1 MDISHQISKDNSF
14 FCDICGFSTKY
25 KYNYTKH
32 LKSKKHLKRTTT
44 FDKEYKYICQEC
56 DFTTNDKNNYN
67 RHLKSKKHILLCN
80 KSSVRDNERSI
91 TPNIDTDT
99 HTSQQTHTP
108 QPVHTHNDSD
118 DNKTLQMLEILKHV
132 LDRQSD
138 TMAKQNNTM
147 ENVLSKVLDSQS
159 KPVNQVINNVQNIGG
174 THIVNN
180 TITVEVLNERC
191 PDAPTI
197 SQYVTDAMSNGDIIP
212 MIKNGYKFHEIFENT
227 IVNPMKEID
236 ISLRPLLMIRQ
247 KTKKR
252 RKNLFVKTSDGW
264 KDDTNDCEYV
274 SNTMNY
280 VSVDLHRKIKGQFNN
295 NCIEN
300 GDIKGREA
308 ISYDEYSDMVYNVR
322 EPFLTDCKDKTKKL
336 VIKSITENLE
346 VDKNEVSV

>member
-1 MDISHQISKDNSF
+1 MDISHENSKDNTF

-44 FDKEYKYICQEC
+44 FDKEYKYICQPC
-56 DFTTNDKNNYN
+56 NFTTNDKNNYN
-67 RHLKSKKHILLCN
+67 RHLKSKKHIQCN
-80 KSSVRDNERSI
+80 QEYNH
-91 TPNIDTDT
+91 NHT
-99 HTSQQTHTP
+99 HTIESSIQPTTSSPPSHTHTP
-108 QPVHTHNDSD
+108 NDND
-118 DNKTLQMLEILKHV
+118 DSKTLQMLEILKQV
-132 LDRQSD
+132 LDRQNN
-138 TMAKQNNTM
+138 TMEKQNNTM
-147 ENVLSKVLDSQS
+147 ENVLSKVLDNQI

-236 ISLRPLLMIRQ
+236 VSLRPLLMIRQ

-252 RKNLFVKTSDGW
+252 RKNLFIKTSDGW

-295 NCIEN
+295 NYIEN
-300 GDIKGREA
+300 GDIKDREA

-322 EPFLTDCKDKTKKL
+322 EPFLTDCKDKTKRL
-336 VIKSITENLE
+336 VIKSITDNLG
-346 VDKNEVSV
+346 VDKDEVSM